1 MTQKISFQYR
11 DPEDTELLNRRW
23 EGIIDPGVKQGFEV
37 TLGSTGPNPA
47 TTITIRA
54 GVLVTNDYCR
64 IEETEPIIDALPIPA
79 NASADPRWDLV
90 VCEHRYLRSVPPP
103 VATYAIIQGQAST
116 TPMLPS
122 VPPNCVPLAYC
133 RIPGGATQ
141 YAEIVNFITQFRY
154 NCDWDDAADTWR
166 IRFGAK
172 IAMLISIM
180 PTPFSALNLSA
191 GMRVFIHP
199 GGVADGDPITW
210 TRIAELTPDG
220 FTELVTLAQE
230 VIAAR
235 GSRASLDDRLDQSLN
250 EDGSYK
256 RVGILDQVMD
266 EVEQARGSAAS
277 LDVRLDVSLNN
288 DGSYRRVGLL
298 DQVMD
303 EVEDARGSM
312 PDLDARLDVSLNN
325 DGTIKTAAL
334 QEKISHADLTNMPD
348 TGGTNGD
355 HDARYYRQTEIND
368 MRDRIHGDGVLTGCD
383 VLSVNGMSL
392 HIAAGTVLLNG
403 KLVTVQD
410 HWSDSME
417 TEGTWYCSI
426 NSLGNSVMSQ
436 SGWNGVHLYKCR
448 ASASDVEVVSDKR
461 DMISLPD
468 RRNIFRH
475 AQDFYDA
482 GVTMLGGV
490 TLAWEGV
497 LAIGKVAGCGTTTYD
512 GQTRGYCRMV
522 DATFAAV
529 FEPGMI
535 VTFWNLSEAA
545 TYKRVVHAVNADYV
559 YFTVSTSVGANSS
572 GTLAEYRK
580 IDGSADFRDRILTV
594 LSTSRYSLYNDPN
607 FMPNGNDKGTWGA
620 TAGATAYGNF
630 RMNVSQVYTELGIDF
645 SESGWSDQETGSG
658 AAIIYVPGGSQDS
671 GSQGWRILADDYDGE
686 LWIAYAHSTWDG
698 IFDASTYKGGRANF
712 YVMILASPDLGGYV

>member
-1 MTQKISFQYR
+1 M
-11 DPEDTELLNRRW
+11 
-23 EGIIDPGVKQGFEV
+23 
-37 TLGSTGPNPA
+37 
-47 TTITIRA
+47 
-54 GVLVTNDYCR
+54 
-64 IEETEPIIDALPIPA
+64 
-79 NASADPRWDLV
+79 

-103 VATYAIIQGQAST
+103 VAMYAIIQGEPSH
-116 TPMLPS
+116 TPT
-122 VPPNCVPLAYC
+122 PPNVPENCIPLAYC
-133 RIPGGATQ
+133 FLPASAVRYTDIL
-141 YAEIVNFITQFRY
+141 NFITHFKY
-154 NCDWDDAADTWR
+154 NCEWDDEADAWR
-166 IRFGAK
+166 IVFGAK
-172 IAMLISIM
+172 MALLVSI
-180 PTPFSALNLSA
+180 TPSSAPYMNASPGL
-191 GMRVFIHP
+191 RVFVHA
-199 GGVADGDPITW
+199 GGVPDGSVITW
-210 TRIAELTPDG
+210 TRVMELTPQG
-220 FTELVTLAQE
+220 FTELVALAQE

-235 GSRASLDDRLDQSLN
+235 GSMASLDARLDVSLGEN
-250 EDGSYK
+250 GAYK
-256 RVGILDQVMD
+256 RVGFLDQVMA

-277 LDVRLDVSLNN
+277 LDTRLDVSLNN

-334 QEKISHADLTNMPD
+334 QEKIAHADLTNMPD

-403 KLVTVQD
+403 KLVTVGDQ
-410 HWSDSME
+410 WSDSME

-448 ASASDVEVVSDKR
+448 ASSSDVEVVSDKR

-475 AQDFYDA
+475 AQDFYDT

-490 TLAWEGV
+490 SMAWEGV

-529 FEPGMI
+529 FEPDMI

-559 YFTVSTSVGANSS
+559 YFTTSTSVGANSS

-580 IDGSADFRDRILTV
+580 IDSSADFRDRILTV

-620 TAGATAYGNF
+620 TAGGTAYGNF

-645 SESGWSDQETGSG
+645 SQTGWSDQETGSG
-658 AAIIYVPGGSQDS
+658 AAMVYVPGGSQDS
-671 GSQGWRILADDYDGE
+671 GSQGWRILADDYDGD
-686 LWIAYAHSTWDG
+686 LWIAYAHATWDG

>member
-64 IEETEPIIDALPIPA
+64 IEETESIIDALPIPA

-103 VATYAIIQGQAST
+103 VATYAIIQGEPSP
-116 TPMLPS
+116 TPALPDI
-122 VPPNCVPLAYC
+122 PENCVPLAYC

-141 YAEIVNFITQFRY
+141 YSEIVNFITQFRY

-166 IRFGAK
+166 IQFGAK

-220 FTELVTLAQE
+220 FSELVALAQE

-235 GSRASLDDRLDQSLN
+235 GSMASLDARLDVSLGEN
-250 EDGSYK
+250 GAYK
-256 RVGILDQVMD
+256 RGGFLDQVMD

-312 PDLDARLDVSLNN
+312 PAQDARLD
-325 DGTIKTAAL
+325 
-334 QEKISHADLTNMPD
+334 
-348 TGGTNGD
+348 
-355 HDARYYRQTEIND
+355 
-368 MRDRIHGDGVLTGCD
+368 
-383 VLSVNGMSL
+383 
-392 HIAAGTVLLNG
+392 
-403 KLVTVQD
+403 
-410 HWSDSME
+410 DSMF
-417 TEGTWYCSI
+417 
-426 NSLGNSVMSQ
+426 L
-436 SGWNGVHLYKCR
+436 
-448 ASASDVEVVSDKR
+448 
-461 DMISLPD
+461 
-468 RRNIFRH
+468 
-475 AQDFYDA
+475 
-482 GVTMLGGV
+482 
-490 TLAWEGV
+490 
-497 LAIGKVAGCGTTTYD
+497 
-512 GQTRGYCRMV
+512 
-522 DATFAAV
+522 
-529 FEPGMI
+529 
-535 VTFWNLSEAA
+535 
-545 TYKRVVHAVNADYV
+545 
-559 YFTVSTSVGANSS
+559 
-572 GTLAEYRK
+572 
-580 IDGSADFRDRILTV
+580 
-594 LSTSRYSLYNDPN
+594 
-607 FMPNGNDKGTWGA
+607 
-620 TAGATAYGNF
+620 
-630 RMNVSQVYTELGIDF
+630 
-645 SESGWSDQETGSG
+645 
-658 AAIIYVPGGSQDS
+658 
-671 GSQGWRILADDYDGE
+671 
-686 LWIAYAHSTWDG
+686 
-698 IFDASTYKGGRANF
+698 
-712 YVMILASPDLGGYV
+712 